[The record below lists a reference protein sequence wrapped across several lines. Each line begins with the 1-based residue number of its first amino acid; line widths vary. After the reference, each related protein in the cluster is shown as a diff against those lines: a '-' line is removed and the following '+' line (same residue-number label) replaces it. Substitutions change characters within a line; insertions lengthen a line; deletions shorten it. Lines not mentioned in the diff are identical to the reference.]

1 MSSGSDV
8 TVGFPQGSRLGPDI
22 FNIYMNDMFY
32 CIEKCQLYNYAD
44 DNKLSSVAK
53 EMAEVISNLKD
64 DAINFMS
71 NVSIRC
77 KTIKCFAE
85 IVLPF

>member
-1 MSSGSDV
+1 
-8 TVGFPQGSRLGPDI
+8 
-22 FNIYMNDMFY
+22 
-32 CIEKCQLYNYAD
+32 
-44 DNKLSSVAK
+44 
-53 EMAEVISNLKD
+53 LKD

-85 IVLPF
+85 IVLPFWYRNNTPYIYKLHHV